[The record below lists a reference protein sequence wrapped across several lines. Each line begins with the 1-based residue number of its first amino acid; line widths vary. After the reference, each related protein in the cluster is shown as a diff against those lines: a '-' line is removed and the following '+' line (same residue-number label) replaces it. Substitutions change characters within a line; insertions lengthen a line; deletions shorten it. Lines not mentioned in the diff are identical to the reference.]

1 MRTIQTVGTLLLLIA
16 LFSLAGRGDFEE
28 EQRQL
33 AQYCDMVQLWKDS
46 NGQAGWPAYDG
57 EEVCK

>member
-1 MRTIQTVGTLLLLIA
+1 MRTVQTVGTLLLLIA
-16 LFSLAGRGDFEE
+16 LFGLAGRGDLEE

-33 AQYCDMVQLWKDS
+33 DQYCDMVELFKKT
-46 NGQAGWPAYDG
+46 NGQSGWPAYDG